1 MPIPKMVG
9 RLNKVGLNRVT
20 KRLAP
25 WLPDFGIVVH
35 RGRRSGRRF
44 ETPVNVFATG
54 DGYAFALTY
63 GAGADWV
70 KNVLAAGGCEVRIRG
85 RAVELTAPQLVH
97 DESRRYVPAAARP
110 VLRALGVADFLLLER
125 APAGALP
132 GPAA

>member
-1 MPIPKMVG
+1 MPIPTVVG

-20 KRLAP
+20 RRLAP

-44 ETPVNVFATG
+44 ETPVNVFADG

-70 KNVLAAGGCEVRIRG
+70 RNVLAAGGCEVRIRG
-85 RAVELTAPQLVH
+85 RSIPLAAPRLVH
-97 DESRRYVPAAARP
+97 DESRRYVPGVARP
-110 VLRALGVADFLLLER
+110 ILRAVGVADFLLLDR
-125 APAGALP
+125 APGA
-132 GPAA
+132 GPAGPAT